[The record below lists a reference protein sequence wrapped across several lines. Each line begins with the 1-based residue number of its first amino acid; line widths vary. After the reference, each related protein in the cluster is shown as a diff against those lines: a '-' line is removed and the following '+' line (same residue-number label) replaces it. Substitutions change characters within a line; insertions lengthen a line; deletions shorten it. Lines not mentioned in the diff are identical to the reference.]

1 MNNGLSVIEIETFRK
16 LNNQQNKVANI
27 VAIVGRPNVGKST
40 LFNRLTDSRKAIV
53 DSESGVTRDR
63 HYGKSEW
70 NGMAFSVID
79 TGGYVKGSEDVF
91 EGEIRKQV
99 QLAIDEANVILF
111 VLDVAEGI
119 TDDDKVVA
127 NILRRSKKKVFVVSN
142 KVDNFVR
149 QGMSGEFYALGCG
162 DPYNIS
168 AISGS
173 GTGELL
179 DDIVKAL
186 DSDVV
191 DEELTIPKF
200 AIVGRPNVGKSS
212 LINTLLG
219 IERNIVTPI
228 AGTTRDA
235 INTRYT
241 AFGHDF
247 LLIDTAGIRRKT
259 KVEEDLEFY
268 SVMRSIRAI
277 EDCDVCLLLIDATLG
292 LESQDINIF
301 HLAEKNRKGIVIV
314 VNKWDL
320 IEKSTNSTKEYEEKI
335 REKLSPFK
343 DVPIVFTS
351 ALTKQRVLKAI
362 EVAEKVNAN
371 RTKSIKTRELNDVM
385 LPIIE
390 HSPPAAIKGKYV
402 KVKFITQLPT
412 HAPTFAFYCNLPQYV
427 TESYMRFLEN
437 RLRENFDFCG
447 VPIQLF
453 MRKK

>member
-1 MNNGLSVIEIETFRK
+1 M
-16 LNNQQNKVANI
+16 ANI

-70 NGMAFSVID
+70 NGMEFSVID
-79 TGGYVKGSEDVF
+79 TGGYVKGSDDVF

-111 VLDVAEGI
+111 VLDVADGI
-119 TDDDKVVA
+119 VEDDKVVA
-127 NILRRSKKKVFVVSN
+127 NILRKSKKKVFVVSN

-149 QGMSGEFYALGCG
+149 QGQSGEFYALGLG
-162 DPYNIS
+162 EPYNVS

-173 GTGELL
+173 GTGDLL
-179 DDIVKAL
+179 DEVVKAL
-186 DSDVV
+186 DAEVKM
-191 DEELTIPKF
+191 EEIDIPKF

-228 AGTTRDA
+228 AGTTRDS
-235 INTRYT
+235 INTRYNS
-241 AFGHDF
+241 FGHDF
-247 LLIDTAGIRRKT
+247 LLIDTAGIRKKS

-277 EDCDVCLLLIDATLG
+277 EDCDVILLLIDATLG
-292 LESQDINIF
+292 LEAQDINIF
-301 HLAEKNRKGIVIV
+301 HLAEKNRKGVVIV

-320 IEKSTNSTKEYEEKI
+320 IEKTTNSTKEYEEKI
-335 REKLSPFK
+335 REKLAPFK

-362 EVAEKVNAN
+362 EVAEKVNVN
-371 RTKSIKTRELNDVM
+371 RVQSIKTRTLNDIM

-390 HSPPAAIKGKYV
+390 NQPPAAIKGKHV
-402 KVKFITQLPT
+402 KIKFITQLPT

-427 TESYMRFLEN
+427 TESYIRFIEN
-437 RLRENFDFCG
+437 RMREEFDFCG
-447 VPIQLF
+447 VPIQIF

>member
-1 MNNGLSVIEIETFRK
+1 M
-16 LNNQQNKVANI
+16 ANI

-40 LFNRLTDSRKAIV
+40 LFNRLTESRKAIV
-53 DSESGVTRDR
+53 DAESGVTRDR

-70 NGMAFSVID
+70 NGLTFTLID
-79 TGGYVKGSEDVF
+79 TGGYVKGSDDVF

-99 QLAIDEANVILF
+99 KLAIDEANVILF
-111 VLDVAEGI
+111 IVDVSEGV
-119 TDDDKVVA
+119 TEDDKVVA
-127 NILRRSKKKVFVVSN
+127 DILRRCKKKVFLVSN

-149 QGMSGEFYALGCG
+149 QGLSGEFYALGLG
-162 DPYNIS
+162 EPYNIS

-173 GTGELL
+173 GSGELL
-179 DDIVKAL
+179 DDVVKAL
-186 DSDVV
+186 DADFKE
-191 DEELTIPKF
+191 EELDIPKF

-212 LINTLLG
+212 FVNALLG
-219 IERNIVTPI
+219 KERNIVTSI
-228 AGTTRDA
+228 AGTTRDS

-247 LLIDTAGIRRKT
+247 LLIDTAGIRKKS

-277 EDCDVCLLLIDATLG
+277 EDCDVVLLLIDATLG
-292 LESQDINIF
+292 LEAQDINIF
-301 HLAEKNRKGIVIV
+301 HLAESNRKGVLIV

-320 IEKSTNSTKEYEEKI
+320 VEKTTNSTKEYEEKI
-335 REKLSPFK
+335 REKLAPFR

-351 ALTKQRVLKAI
+351 TLTKQRVLKAI
-362 EVAEKVNAN
+362 EIAEKVNVN
-371 RTKSIKTRELNDVM
+371 RTKTIKTRELNDIM
-385 LPIIE
+385 LPIVE
-390 HSPPAAIKGKYV
+390 NSPPAAIKGKHV
-402 KVKFITQLPT
+402 KIKFINQLPT

-427 TESYMRFLEN
+427 TEAYMRFLEN
-437 RLRENFDFCG
+437 RMREEFDFSG

>member
-1 MNNGLSVIEIETFRK
+1 MS
-16 LNNQQNKVANI
+16 NI

-40 LFNRLTDSRKAIV
+40 IFNRLTESRKAIV
-53 DSESGVTRDR
+53 DAQAGVTRDR
-63 HYGKSEW
+63 HYGKTEW
-70 NGMAFSVID
+70 NGHTFSLID
-79 TGGYVKGSEDVF
+79 TGGYIKGSEDVF
-91 EGEIRKQV
+91 EDEIRKQV
-99 QLAIDEANVILF
+99 KLAIDEASVILF
-111 VLDVAEGI
+111 VVDVTDGI
-119 TDDDKVVA
+119 TEDDKIVA

-142 KVDNFVR
+142 KVDNSMR
-149 QGMSGEFYALGCG
+149 QGLSGEFYALGLG

-179 DDIVKAL
+179 DEVVKTL
-186 DSDVV
+186 DKEPQET
-191 DEELTIPKF
+191 EEITIPKF

-212 LINTLLG
+212 FVNALLG
-219 IERNIVTPI
+219 KERNIVTPV
-228 AGTTRDA
+228 AGTTRDS

-247 LLIDTAGIRRKT
+247 ILVDTAGIRKKS

-277 EDCDVCLLLIDATLG
+277 EDCDVCLLLIDAQLG
-292 LESQDINIF
+292 LEAQDLNIF
-301 HLAEKNRKGIVIV
+301 HLAENNRKGIVIV

-320 IEKSTNSTKEYEEKI
+320 IEKDTHTTKQYEEKI
-335 REKLSPFK
+335 REKIAPFR
-343 DVPIVFTS
+343 DVPIIFTS

-362 EVAEKVNAN
+362 ETAEKVYEN
-371 RTKSIKTRELNDVM
+371 RIKSIKTRELNDVM
-385 LPIIE
+385 LEIIE
-390 HSPPAAIKGKYV
+390 RQPPPATKGKHV
-402 KVKFITQLPT
+402 KIKFITQLPT

-427 TESYMRFLEN
+427 TENYIRFLEN
-437 RLRENFDFCG
+437 RLREHFDFTG

>member
-1 MNNGLSVIEIETFRK
+1 M
-16 LNNQQNKVANI
+16 ANI

-53 DSESGVTRDR
+53 DAESGVTRDR

-70 NGMAFSVID
+70 NGLEFSVID
-79 TGGYVKGSEDVF
+79 TGGYVKGSDDVF

-99 QLAIDEANVILF
+99 KLAIDEANVILF

-119 TDDDKVVA
+119 TEDDKVVA
-127 NILRRSKKKVFVVSN
+127 DMLRRGKKKVFVISN
-142 KVDNFVR
+142 KVDNHVR
-149 QGMSGEFYALGCG
+149 QGLSGEFYALGLG
-162 DPYNIS
+162 EPYNVS

-173 GTGELL
+173 GTGDLL
-179 DDIVKAL
+179 DDVVKAL
-186 DSDVV
+186 DKEAVV
-191 DEELTIPKF
+191 EELDIPKF

-212 LINTLLG
+212 FINALLG
-219 IERNIVTPI
+219 KERNIVTPI
-228 AGTTRDA
+228 AGTTRDS

-241 AFGHDF
+241 AFNHDF
-247 LLIDTAGIRRKT
+247 LLIDTAGIRKKS

-292 LESQDINIF
+292 LEAQDLNIF
-301 HLAEKNRKGIVIV
+301 HLAEKNRKGIVV
-314 VNKWDL
+314 VINKWDL
-320 IEKSTNSTKEYEEKI
+320 VEKDTNSTKEYEEKI
-335 REKLSPFK
+335 REKLAPFK

-362 EVAEKVNAN
+362 EVAEKVNES
-371 RTKSIKTRELNDVM
+371 RTRTIKTRELNDVM
-385 LPIIE
+385 LPIIQ
-390 HSPPAAIKGKYV
+390 HSPPQATKGKHV

-427 TESYMRFLEN
+427 TEAYIRFLEN
-437 RLRENFDFCG
+437 RLRENFDFNG
-447 VPIQLF
+447 VPIQVF

>member
-1 MNNGLSVIEIETFRK
+1 M
-16 LNNQQNKVANI
+16 ANI

-53 DSESGVTRDR
+53 DAESGVTRDR

-70 NGMAFSVID
+70 NGIEFSVID
-79 TGGYVKGSEDVF
+79 TGGYVKGSDDVF

-99 QLAIDEANVILF
+99 KLAIDEANVILF
-111 VLDVAEGI
+111 ILDVAEGI
-119 TDDDKVVA
+119 TEDDRVVA
-127 NILRRSKKKVFVVSN
+127 DMLRRGKKKVFVVSN
-142 KVDNFVR
+142 KVDNHVR
-149 QGMSGEFYALGCG
+149 QGLSGEFYALGLG
-162 DPYNIS
+162 EPYNVS

-173 GTGELL
+173 GTGDLL
-179 DDIVKAL
+179 DAVVDAL
-186 DSDVV
+186 DKEAVL
-191 DEELTIPKF
+191 EELNIPKF

-212 LINTLLG
+212 FINALLG
-219 IERNIVTPI
+219 KERNIVTPI
-228 AGTTRDA
+228 AGTTRDS

-241 AFGHDF
+241 AFNHDF
-247 LLIDTAGIRRKT
+247 LLIDTAGIRKKS

-292 LESQDINIF
+292 LEAQDLNIF

-314 VNKWDL
+314 INKWDL
-320 IEKSTNSTKEYEEKI
+320 VEKNTNSTKEYEEKI
-335 REKLSPFK
+335 REKLAPFK
-343 DVPIVFTS
+343 DVPIIFTS

-362 EVAEKVNAN
+362 ESAEKVNES
-371 RTKSIKTRELNDVM
+371 RTRVIKTRELNDVM
-385 LPIIE
+385 LPIIQ
-390 HSPPAAIKGKYV
+390 HSPPQALKGKHV

-427 TESYMRFLEN
+427 SEAYIRFLEN
-437 RLRENFDFCG
+437 RLRDNFDFCG
-447 VPIQLF
+447 VPILVF

>member
-1 MNNGLSVIEIETFRK
+1 M
-16 LNNQQNKVANI
+16 ANI

-40 LFNRLTDSRKAIV
+40 IFNRLTDSRKAIV
-53 DSESGVTRDR
+53 DAESGVTRDR

-70 NGMAFSVID
+70 NGLEFSLID

-99 QLAIDEANVILF
+99 KLAIEEANVILF
-111 VLDVAEGI
+111 VLDVSEGI
-119 TDDDKVVA
+119 TEDDKVVA
-127 NILRRSKKKVFVVSN
+127 DMLRKCKKKVFVVSN

-149 QGMSGEFYALGCG
+149 QGLSGEFYAFGLGE
-162 DPYNIS
+162 PYNIS

-179 DDIVKAL
+179 DAVVKAL
-186 DSDVV
+186 DV
-191 DEELTIPKF
+191 DFKEEEVIIPKF

-212 LINTLLG
+212 FINALLG
-219 IERNIVTPI
+219 KERNIVTSI
-228 AGTTRDA
+228 AGTTRDS

-247 LLIDTAGIRRKT
+247 LLIDTAGIRKKS

-277 EDCDVCLLLIDATLG
+277 EDCDVAILLLDATLG
-292 LESQDINIF
+292 LEAQDINIF
-301 HLAEKNRKGIVIV
+301 HLAASNRKGIVIV

-320 IEKSTNSTKEYEEKI
+320 VEKTTNSTKEYEEKI
-335 REKLSPFK
+335 REKLAPFR
-343 DVPIVFTS
+343 DVPVVFTS
-351 ALTKQRVLKAI
+351 TITKQRVLKAI
-362 EVAEKVNAN
+362 ETAEVVYGN
-371 RTKSIKTRELNDVM
+371 RIKNIKTRHLNDVM

-390 HSPPAAIKGKYV
+390 NQPPAAIKGKHV
-402 KVKFITQLPT
+402 KVKFISQLPT
-412 HAPTFAFYCNLPQYV
+412 HAPSFAFYCNLPQYV
-427 TESYMRFLEN
+427 TEAYIRFLEN
-437 RLRENFDFCG
+437 RMREQFDFSG
-447 VPIQLF
+447 VPIQIF

>member
-1 MNNGLSVIEIETFRK
+1 MS
-16 LNNQQNKVANI
+16 NI

-40 LFNRLTDSRKAIV
+40 IFNRLTESRHAIV
-53 DSESGVTRDR
+53 DAVSGVTRDR

-70 NGMAFSVID
+70 NGTTFSVID

-91 EGEIRKQV
+91 EEEIRKQV
-99 QLAIDEANVILF
+99 KLAIDEANVILF
-111 VLDVAEGI
+111 VVDVSEGI
-119 TDDDKVVA
+119 TEDDKVVA
-127 NILRRSKKKVFVVSN
+127 DILRRSKKKVFLVSN

-149 QGMSGEFYALGCG
+149 QGLSGEFYALGLG
-162 DPYNIS
+162 DPFNIS

-179 DDIVKAL
+179 DAVVKVL
-186 DSDVV
+186 DAKTVI
-191 DEELTIPKF
+191 EELEIPKF

-212 LINTLLG
+212 FINALLG
-219 IERNIVTPI
+219 KERNIVTPI
-228 AGTTRDA
+228 AGTTRDS

-247 LLIDTAGIRRKT
+247 LLIDTAGIRKKS

-277 EDCDVCLLLIDATLG
+277 ENCDVCLLLIDAKLG
-292 LESQDINIF
+292 LEAQDLNIF
-301 HLAEKNRKGIVIV
+301 RLAESNRKGVVIV

-320 IEKSTNSTKEYEEKI
+320 IEKETNTTKEYEEKI
-335 REKLSPFK
+335 REKLAPFR

-362 EVAEKVNAN
+362 EIAEKVNEN
-371 RTKSIKTRELNDVM
+371 RIKTIKTRELNDVM
-385 LPIIE
+385 LQIIDR
-390 HSPPAAIKGKYV
+390 HPPAAIKGKHV
-402 KVKFITQLPT
+402 KIKFVNQLPT

-427 TESYMRFLEN
+427 TEAYIRFLEN
-437 RLRENFDFCG
+437 RLREQFDFSG
-447 VPIQLF
+447 VPIQIF

>member
-1 MNNGLSVIEIETFRK
+1 M
-16 LNNQQNKVANI
+16 ANI

-53 DSESGVTRDR
+53 DAESGVTRDR

-70 NGMAFSVID
+70 NGMEFSVID
-79 TGGYVKGSEDVF
+79 TGGYVKGSDDVF

-99 QLAIDEANVILF
+99 KLAIDEANVILF

-119 TDDDKVVA
+119 TEDDRVVA
-127 NILRRSKKKVFVVSN
+127 DMLRRGKKKVFVVSN
-142 KVDNFVR
+142 KVDNQVR
-149 QGMSGEFYALGCG
+149 QGMSGEFYALGLG
-162 DPYNIS
+162 EPYNVS

-173 GTGELL
+173 GTGDLL
-179 DDIVKAL
+179 DDVVASL
-186 DSDVV
+186 DKEAVV
-191 DEELTIPKF
+191 EELDIPKF

-212 LINTLLG
+212 FINALLG
-219 IERNIVTPI
+219 KERNIVTPI
-228 AGTTRDA
+228 AGTTRDS
-235 INTRYT
+235 INTRYN
-241 AFGHDF
+241 AFNHDF
-247 LLIDTAGIRRKT
+247 LLIDTAGIRKKS

-292 LESQDINIF
+292 LEAQDLNIF

-314 VNKWDL
+314 INKWDL
-320 IEKSTNSTKEYEEKI
+320 VEKNTNSTKEYEEKI
-335 REKLSPFK
+335 REKLAPFK
-343 DVPIVFTS
+343 DVPIIFTS

-362 EVAEKVNAN
+362 ESAEKVNES
-371 RTKSIKTRELNDVM
+371 RIRVIKTRELNDVM
-385 LPIIE
+385 LPIIQ
-390 HSPPAAIKGKYV
+390 HSPPQALKGKHV

-427 TESYMRFLEN
+427 SEAYIRFLEN
-437 RLRENFDFCG
+437 RLRDNFDFNG
-447 VPIQLF
+447 VPIQVF

>member
-1 MNNGLSVIEIETFRK
+1 M
-16 LNNQQNKVANI
+16 ANI

-53 DSESGVTRDR
+53 DAVAGVTRDR

-70 NGMAFSVID
+70 NGLEFSVID
-79 TGGYVKGSEDVF
+79 TGGYVHGSEDVF

-111 VLDVAEGI
+111 VVDVTDGI
-119 TDDDKVVA
+119 TDDDKIVA
-127 NILRRSKKKVFVVSN
+127 NLLRKGKKKVFLVSN
-142 KVDNFVR
+142 KVDNGDR
-149 QGMSGEFYALGCG
+149 ESLSGEFYGLGLG
-162 DPYNIS
+162 EVYNVS

-173 GTGELL
+173 GTGDLL
-179 DDIVKAL
+179 DA
-186 DSDVV
+186 VV
-191 DEELTIPKF
+191 DVLDKEAKPEELDIPKF

-212 LINTLLG
+212 TVNALLG
-219 IERNIVTPI
+219 KVQNIVTPI
-228 AGTTRDA
+228 AGTTRDS

-247 LLIDTAGIRRKT
+247 LLIDTAGIRKKS

-277 EDCDVCLLLIDATLG
+277 EDCDVCILLIDATLG
-292 LESQDINIF
+292 MESQDLNIF

-320 IEKSTNSTKEYEEKI
+320 VEKDTNSTKEYEEKI
-335 REKLSPFK
+335 RERIAPFR

-351 ALTKQRVLKAI
+351 ALTKQRILKAI
-362 EVAEKVNAN
+362 EVAEKVNIN
-371 RTKSIKTRELNDVM
+371 RTKAIKTRELNDVM
-385 LPIIE
+385 LDIIE
-390 HSPPAAIKGKYV
+390 KHPPSAIKGKYV
-402 KVKFITQLPT
+402 KIKFINQLPT
-412 HAPTFAFYCNLPQYV
+412 HAPTFAFYANLPQYI
-427 TESYMRFLEN
+427 TESYIRFLEN
-437 RLRENFDFCG
+437 RLREQFDFTG